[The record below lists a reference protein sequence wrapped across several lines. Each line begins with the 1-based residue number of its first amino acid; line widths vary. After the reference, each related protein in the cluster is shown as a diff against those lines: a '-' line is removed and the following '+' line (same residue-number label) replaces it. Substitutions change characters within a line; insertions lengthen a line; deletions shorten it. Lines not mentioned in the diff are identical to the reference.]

1 MEKKRIESWYVAAL
15 ATIFILSIVAIVGPI
30 FAIDIRTPLFG
41 SVYVILQVAIFS
53 LVIFIIIKSM
63 KKVGKYLDAITEKP
77 NEISDLRETV
87 TQMRI
92 SIDEIGKKVDN
103 IEKILEN
110 VSE

>member
-1 MEKKRIESWYVAAL
+1 MEKKRIESWYVVAL
-15 ATIFILSIVAIVGPI
+15 AAIFILAIVGIIGYI
-30 FAIDIRTPLFG
+30 FAIDLSIPLFG

-63 KKVGKYLDAITEKP
+63 KRVGKYLDAITEKP
-77 NEISDLRETV
+77 NEIRDLRETL
-87 TQMRI
+87 TQMRL